1 MCSSA
6 TARVLTLMAL
16 GATLATG
23 TVATA
28 LAASPTS
35 VPLAP
40 YPVAAAMPVGDS
52 VLPQFVDD
60 DELVRGQ
67 LNKDGSIGSMVDDL
81 KIKIR
86 GGGDYA
92 LHLPGPVLA
101 VADQGGDSVPGLAQG
116 RVSFLG
122 HLDAG
127 QKLLAAEATL
137 DPRVHAAEV
146 PVRVGITYHEDGSAG
161 RGRRRYTEAIE
172 IDNVTGQTANLIKG
186 APDPVVLARAL
197 DALYG
202 VPAVYTPEIN
212 LGLLYPMPT
221 GLALRPP
228 LSTAARTVYVPMSI
242 DARVHL
248 ESDDGLIGAGG
259 ADVKVDSRG
268 TDLHWVTRLPQ
279 DAGAGG
285 QLTLFFTFSG
295 AAPLRVPAVDI
306 RAQVLPLPAAG
317 FTPTSGV
324 TWTQAVRTARN
335 LPDLAVLAQA
345 GALSLHRIG
354 DLAPPIGRPGAG
366 PERVSYELVL
376 ASGQGPKPQPTREA
390 PLHPQPWA
398 ILLAFVAATFLLA
411 NGYWAW
417 SRH

>member
-1 MCSSA
+1 MFFA
-6 TARVLTLMAL
+6 AAARVLSLTAL
-16 GATLATG
+16 CATLTA
-23 TVATA
+23 ATA
-28 LAASPTS
+28 ATAVAAGPTS
-35 VPLAP
+35 APLAP
-40 YPVAAAMPVGDS
+40 YPVAAPMPVGDS

-60 DELVRGQ
+60 DELVRAQ

-146 PVRVGITYHEDGSAG
+146 PLRVGITYHDDGSAG
-161 RGRRRYTEAIE
+161 RGRRRYAETIE
-172 IDNVTGQTANLIKG
+172 VDNVTGQPFNLIRG

-202 VPAVYTPEIN
+202 VPTVYTPEIN
-212 LGLLYPMPT
+212 LGLLYPFPT
-221 GLALRPP
+221 SLQLRPP
-228 LSTAARTVYVPMSI
+228 VSTATRTVFVPMSI
-242 DARVHL
+242 DARIHL
-248 ESDDGLIGAGG
+248 ESDARLVGAGG
-259 ADVKVDSRG
+259 ADIKVDSRG

-279 DAGAGG
+279 DANAGG
-285 QLTLFFTFSG
+285 QVTLSFTFDA
-295 AAPLRVPAVDI
+295 AAPLRVPSADI
-306 RAQVLPLPAAG
+306 RAQVLPLPAAA
-317 FTPTSGV
+317 FAPTSGV
-324 TWTQAVRTARN
+324 TWSQAVRTARN

-345 GALSLHRIG
+345 GAISLHRVA
-354 DLAPPIGRPGAG
+354 DLVPPIGRPGAG

-376 ASGQGPKPQPTREA
+376 ASGQAPKPPPASEA

-398 ILLAFVAATFLLA
+398 IVLALVAVTVLLA